1 VPSTQAEQEAVVN
14 RLTNRL
20 VAASAGLAA
29 CGLILTGCGAGQIS
43 QTADQESAV
52 NGATANV
59 ANIALRNIH
68 LQAVQTGAA
77 LPAGQTV
84 QLIFVAANLS
94 QDINDKLI
102 SISSDVGTVAVTG
115 TTAIPAGASLI
126 VGSADGQT
134 EATAMGSAEPTKA
147 AVTLTQPITNGLT
160 YKFTFDFDK
169 AGQTTVAVPIAAG
182 GAEPQDGESAGGH
195 H

>member
-1 VPSTQAEQEAVVN
+1 MN

-52 NGATANV
+52 NGSTGNAGNM
-59 ANIALRNIH
+59 ALRNVHI
-68 LQAVQTGAA
+68 QAVQSGDA
-77 LPAGQTV
+77 LKPGQTV
-84 QLIFVAANLS
+84 ELVFVAANTS
-94 QDINDKLI
+94 PDTNDKLV
-102 SISSDVGTVAVTG
+102 SVSTDVGTVAVTG
-115 TTAIPAGASLI
+115 ATAIPAGTSLI
-126 VGSADGQT
+126 VGTPDGQP
-134 EATAMGSAEPTKA
+134 EAAALGSAQPTKA
-147 AVTLTQPITNGLT
+147 EVTLSQPITNGLT

-169 AGQTTVAVPIAAG
+169 SGQATISVPISAG
-182 GAEPQDGESAGGH
+182 GAERQDGDPVGGH